1 MGNLIPRL
9 IGALSGTI
17 KGKKNQ
23 DRKDE
28 AFFFY
33 FFLERENSVDFLGG
47 F

>member
-28 AFFFY
+28 VFFFF
-33 FFLERENSVDFLGG
+33 FFLERENSVDF
-47 F
+47 FRVF

>member
-28 AFFFY
+28 AFFF
-33 FFLERENSVDFLGG
+33 FLERENSVDFLGG